1 MGLTKFLDKLTQSKG
16 TPKNETS
23 QEQDQQRDQPR
34 STPTESP
41 SLGVSQEEPKPVEQH
56 PKKLQRPPPQYH
68 NGPYMYPG
76 PNQGSMYPQQYPGPP
91 AMNGWGGQH
100 PPQGPP
106 QFQHPIAPFP
116 PQPGYMGPPQQYA
129 GPPFL
134 RAEPP
139 TETLKSLRKWP
150 KRPTMVPPYGAPCWL
165 PNQPALDSMDSRVNK
180 TVPMYEMP
188 PPDLMDYDMSWM
200 LSVRMLTEWNKRM
213 EDIHWEEV
221 RRMRNA
227 AVRREINGDKDEC
240 IIIIPSSGIYL
251 SSAMPPSK
259 KRKIASHSEAVPETP
274 NEAMP
279 LETQKV
285 QQEDGQEPR
294 LDDSHA
300 ENIENTSAPALDK
313 DAERM
318 ERFKSLQ
325 ARAKTSAQ
333 RNLKE
338 AAAEAQRQATD
349 PNILSSLSRKQAI
362 ASHKLLKAD
371 TEAEGEDFERK
382 RAWDWTIEE
391 SEKWDKRMAK
401 KEQHREDVAFQDYRQ
416 DARKIY
422 KRQLREMKPDMEE
435 YEREKAAAVQKA
447 AMNGGLEIVET
458 ENGELAA
465 VDKNGTF
472 YSTADST
479 DFIENK
485 PQRTAVDRLVNDI
498 KKAEE
503 VRLRKRKERGRGD
516 EEGDVTYINDKNKQF
531 NQKLARFYNK
541 YTAEIRDSFERGTM
555 I

>member
-1 MGLTKFLDKLTQSKG
+1 
-16 TPKNETS
+16 
-23 QEQDQQRDQPR
+23 
-34 STPTESP
+34 
-41 SLGVSQEEPKPVEQH
+41 
-56 PKKLQRPPPQYH
+56 
-68 NGPYMYPG
+68 
-76 PNQGSMYPQQYPGPP
+76 
-91 AMNGWGGQH
+91 
-100 PPQGPP
+100 
-106 QFQHPIAPFP
+106 
-116 PQPGYMGPPQQYA
+116 
-129 GPPFL
+129 
-134 RAEPP
+134 
-139 TETLKSLRKWP
+139 
-150 KRPTMVPPYGAPCWL
+150 
-165 PNQPALDSMDSRVNK
+165 
-180 TVPMYEMP
+180 
-188 PPDLMDYDMSWM
+188 
-200 LSVRMLTEWNKRM
+200 
-213 EDIHWEEV
+213 
-221 RRMRNA
+221 
-227 AVRREINGDKDEC
+227 
-240 IIIIPSSGIYL
+240 
-251 SSAMPPSK
+251 MPPSK
-259 KRKIASHSEAVPETP
+259 KRKIASHSEAAPKVP

-294 LDDSHA
+294 LEDSHT
-300 ENIENTSAPALDK
+300 ESIENTGAPATDK
-313 DAERM
+313 DAERI

-435 YEREKAAAVQKA
+435 YEREKAAAVQRA